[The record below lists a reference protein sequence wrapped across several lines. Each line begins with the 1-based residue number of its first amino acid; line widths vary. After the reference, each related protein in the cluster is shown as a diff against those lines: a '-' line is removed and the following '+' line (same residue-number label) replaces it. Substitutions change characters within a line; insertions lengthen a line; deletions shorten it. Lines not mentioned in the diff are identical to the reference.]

1 MINIWYYNEKT
12 RGCIAMDVAGFI
24 ISILSLIVSVVG
36 VIISLWVLHIS
47 KNVKE
52 VVEEFTQKNILKKS
66 VKNKKTSILIDLD
79 SHIQYFLNIE
89 AIEWDKAKN
98 KIMTLLGRTDPY
110 NALFKQQEKDMIKKL
125 EDDAIY
131 MNRDSAEICRAL
143 SGIKAIMQIIIEE

>member
-1 MINIWYYNEKT
+1 
-12 RGCIAMDVAGFI
+12 MDVAGFI